1 MRSSTTI
8 IFPSAVLAPIRYRGC
23 ELCDHGARS
32 DGTCANAQFS
42 SEASTHVLE
51 LRAPGG
57 ACGPEAKAL
66 TFPGLED

>member
-1 MRSSTTI
+1 MRISPTAALI
-8 IFPSAVLAPIRYRGC
+8 LAPVRYRGC
-23 ELCDHGARS
+23 ELCNHG
-32 DGTCANAQFS
+32 GNAAGRCGNPEFKTEHS
-42 SEASTHVLE
+42 PLVLD